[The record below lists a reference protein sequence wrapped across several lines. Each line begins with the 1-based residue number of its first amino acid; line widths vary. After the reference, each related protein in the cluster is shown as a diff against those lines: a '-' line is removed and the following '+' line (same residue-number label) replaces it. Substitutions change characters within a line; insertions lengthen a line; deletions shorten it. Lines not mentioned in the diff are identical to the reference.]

1 MALNVIEEAKR
12 CLHCKKPMCRTGCP
26 INTPI
31 PDMIATF
38 LEGNITKAGEMVF
51 ENNPLSMLCSLI
63 CNHENQCQGH
73 CVLNHKGAP
82 VHISSIENYISEN
95 YFAKTKLKQRERNGM
110 KAAVIGSGPAGLT
123 IAILLAQRGYDITIF
138 ESKDK
143 IGGVLRYGI
152 PEFRLPKSLLDKYYD
167 QLINLGIKVRPNTAI
182 GKSIGIDEM
191 FRDGYKA
198 ISIGTGVWWPNTL
211 HIKGET
217 LGHVHYAIHYL
228 TNPDVY
234 HLGDNV
240 IIIGA
245 GNAAMDVARTVI
257 RHGSRNVTVYSIN
270 NTYAAS
276 RVEAEMAM
284 IDGVVFEYNKSPV
297 EITDDG
303 VYFVDT
309 ICDEQGHVIDKV
321 GEPVL
326 HRADSVMISI
336 SQGPS
341 SLIPNQT
348 HGLTTTKNGLVV
360 ADPRGIT
367 ERPGI
372 FASGDVVKGAKTVVE
387 AVAYSKKVA
396 DAMDEYMQGLAKE
409 EQKENQE

>member
-1 MALNVIEEAKR
+1 
-12 CLHCKKPMCRTGCP
+12 
-26 INTPI
+26 
-31 PDMIATF
+31 
-38 LEGNITKAGEMVF
+38 
-51 ENNPLSMLCSLI
+51 
-63 CNHENQCQGH
+63 
-73 CVLNHKGAP
+73 
-82 VHISSIENYISEN
+82 
-95 YFAKTKLKQRERNGM
+95 M
-110 KAAVIGSGPAGLT
+110 K
-123 IAILLAQRGYDITIF
+123 YD
-138 ESKDK
+138 
-143 IGGVLRYGI
+143 
-152 PEFRLPKSLLDKYYD
+152 
-167 QLINLGIKVRPNTAI
+167 
-182 GKSIGIDEM
+182 
-191 FRDGYKA
+191 
-198 ISIGTGVWWPNTL
+198 
-211 HIKGET
+211 
-217 LGHVHYAIHYL
+217 
-228 TNPDVY
+228 
-234 HLGDNV
+234 V

-270 NTYAAS
+270 NTYAAR

-309 ICDEQGHVIDKV
+309 VCDEQGHVIDKV